1 MSLSHKILAFII
13 VPALVG
19 VIIGIA
25 LGTVHHSRTGAS
37 EVHHS
42 RTGAS
47 EVQDIAHCLSDDGA
61 LPDGEDVCVWDPAVD
76 GDGTGEAFVMTRV
89 QYEADQD
96 AREHRAFEAHVI
108 GQDDEKIRQHDA
120 EMQ

>member
-13 VPALVG
+13 VPTLVG

-25 LGTVHHSRTGAS
+25 LGTVHHSQTSA
-37 EVHHS
+37 
-42 RTGAS
+42 T

-76 GDGTGEAFVMTRV
+76 GDGSGEFFVMTRV

-96 AREHRAFEAHVI
+96 AREHQSFEAHVI
-108 GQDDEKIRQHDA
+108 GQDDEKIRQHDMG
-120 EMQ
+120 MQ

>member
-1 MSLSHKILAFII
+1 MTLAHKILAFII

-19 VIIGIA
+19 AIIGIA
-25 LGTVHHSRTGAS
+25 LSTVHRSQTGTA
-37 EVHHS
+37 
-42 RTGAS
+42 
-47 EVQDIAHCLSDDGA
+47 EVQDVAHCLSDDGT

-76 GDGTGEAFVMTRV
+76 GDGDGESFVMTRV

-96 AREHRAFEAHVI
+96 AREHQAFEAHVV
-108 GQDDEKIRQHDA
+108 GQDDEKIRQHDV

>member
-1 MSLSHKILAFII
+1 MTLPHKIMAFII
-13 VPALVG
+13 VPVLIG
-19 VIIGIA
+19 TIIGIA
-25 LGTVHHSRTGAS
+25 LANSHHSQTGAI
-37 EVHHS
+37 
-42 RTGAS
+42 

-76 GDGTGEAFVMTRV
+76 GDGTGESFVMTRV

-96 AREHRAFEAHVI
+96 AREHQAFEAHVI

-120 EMQ
+120 GMR

>member
-1 MSLSHKILAFII
+1 MTLSHKILAFII

-19 VIIGIA
+19 TIIGIA
-25 LGTVHHSRTGAS
+25 LGTVHHSRTGAM
-37 EVHHS
+37 
-42 RTGAS
+42 
-47 EVQDIAHCLSDDGA
+47 EVQDVAHCLSDDGA

-96 AREHRAFEAHVI
+96 TREHQDFEAHVI

-120 EMQ
+120 EVQ

>member
-19 VIIGIA
+19 AIIGIA
-25 LGTVHHSRTGAS
+25 LGTVHHSQTGA
-37 EVHHS
+37 
-42 RTGAS
+42 T

-96 AREHRAFEAHVI
+96 AREHQAFEAHVV

-120 EMQ
+120 GMQ

>member
-19 VIIGIA
+19 TIIGIA
-25 LGTVHHSRTGAS
+25 LGTVHHSRTGA
-37 EVHHS
+37 
-42 RTGAS
+42 T
-47 EVQDIAHCLSDDGA
+47 EVQGIAHCLSDDGA
-61 LPDGEDVCVWDPAVD
+61 LPDGEDMCVWDPAVD

-96 AREHRAFEAHVI
+96 AREHQSFEAHVI
-108 GQDDEKIRQHDA
+108 GQDDEKIRQHDM

>member
-19 VIIGIA
+19 TIIGIA
-25 LGTVHHSRTGAS
+25 LGTVHHSRTGA
-37 EVHHS
+37 
-42 RTGAS
+42 T
-47 EVQDIAHCLSDDGA
+47 EVQDVAHCLSDDGA

-96 AREHRAFEAHVI
+96 AREHQDFEAHVI
-108 GQDDEKIRQHDA
+108 GQDDEKIRQHDMG
-120 EMQ
+120 MQ

>member
-19 VIIGIA
+19 AIIGIT
-25 LGTVHHSRTGAS
+25 LGTVHHSQTGA
-37 EVHHS
+37 
-42 RTGAS
+42 T

-96 AREHRAFEAHVI
+96 AREHQAFEAHVI

-120 EMQ
+120 GMQ

>member
-1 MSLSHKILAFII
+1 MTLSHKILAFII

-19 VIIGIA
+19 MIIGIA
-25 LGTVHHSRTGAS
+25 LASIHHSQTRA
-37 EVHHS
+37 
-42 RTGAS
+42 A

-76 GDGTGEAFVMTRV
+76 GDGIGEAFVMTRV

-96 AREHRAFEAHVI
+96 AREHQAFEAHVI
-108 GQDDEKIRQHDA
+108 GQDDEKIRQHDTG
-120 EMQ
+120 MQ

>member
-1 MSLSHKILAFII
+1 MSLAHKILAFIV

-19 VIIGIA
+19 AIVGVA
-25 LGTVHHSRTGAS
+25 LVTVHHSQTGA
-37 EVHHS
+37 
-42 RTGAS
+42 T

-61 LPDGEDVCVWDPAVD
+61 LPDGEDVCVWDPDVD
-76 GDGTGEAFVMTRV
+76 GDGDGESFVMTRV

-96 AREHRAFEAHVI
+96 ARERQAFEAHVI

>member
-1 MSLSHKILAFII
+1 MTLTHKILVFTI
-13 VPALVG
+13 VPVLVG
-19 VIIGIA
+19 TIISITLA
-25 LGTVHHSRTGAS
+25 NIHHSQTRAT
-37 EVHHS
+37 
-42 RTGAS
+42 

-76 GDGTGEAFVMTRV
+76 GDGTGESFVMTRV

-96 AREHRAFEAHVI
+96 AREHQAFEAHVI
-108 GQDDEKIRQHDA
+108 GQDDEKIQQHDA